1 MLLLTLSH
9 LACIH
14 HVSSYRLDNTDHS
27 NARTHTVT
35 RTHTLLANLGV
46 QWIFGIHIMRHLQAW
61 WRKWAKEEE
70 DVVEG
75 VQTGRPNI
83 FLKSRCFRQ
92 LVHTYW
98 TWLEREEK
106 KEVLAL
112 WLHVHMYTYSVS
124 VEIQNSHSLH
134 KLWQLVPGG
143 QPLMVWRLKQS
154 PSATASCSTI
164 VFYIT
169 GWGLCLPAWSWLCSC
184 FRLCFLPA
192 PAVVVASCR
201 FWPYCRNHR
210 KQRVNSTSH
219 CCCHLYILL
228 SLQHSSAEGR
238 EEATVT
244 M

>member
-1 MLLLTLSH
+1 M
-9 LACIH
+9 
-14 HVSSYRLDNTDHS
+14 
-27 NARTHTVT
+27 ARE
-35 RTHTLLANLGV
+35 R
-46 QWIFGIHIMRHLQAW
+46 
-61 WRKWAKEEE
+61 
-70 DVVEG
+70 
-75 VQTGRPNI
+75 
-83 FLKSRCFRQ
+83 
-92 LVHTYW
+92 
-98 TWLEREEK
+98 REERSFSF
-106 KEVLAL
+106 VTTCI
-112 WLHVHMYTYSVS
+112 MYTYSVS

-201 FWPYCRNHR
+201 FWHNCRNHR

-244 M
+244 HWNWQHVELTACSQLRVG